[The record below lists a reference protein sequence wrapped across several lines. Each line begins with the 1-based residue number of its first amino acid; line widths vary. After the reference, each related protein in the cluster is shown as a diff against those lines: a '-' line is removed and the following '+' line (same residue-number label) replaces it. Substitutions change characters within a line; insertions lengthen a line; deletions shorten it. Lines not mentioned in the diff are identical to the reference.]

1 MYCATVRDHPIK
13 NRICEETMKTIFS
26 RTLAPQTCILVVNK
40 YSPRE
45 RGPAMFDVMENP
57 TSIENVIDYIDELT
71 YYYPEDEDDYIWPE
85 DIED

>member
-1 MYCATVRDHPIK
+1 M
-13 NRICEETMKTIFS
+13 ETIFS

-45 RGPAMFDVMENP
+45 RGQTMFDVMENP

-71 YYYPEDEDDYIWPE
+71 YYYPEDEEDYIFPE